1 MKASRSAPF
10 GTAII
15 WTRGK
20 NMHFEILVEGQTELT
35 AEQKVIWAKEI
46 CPFIDVESNLSPS
59 FQAFRDGI
67 RKLMT

>member
-1 MKASRSAPF
+1 
-10 GTAII
+10 
-15 WTRGK
+15 
-20 NMHFEILVEGQTELT
+20 MHFEILVEGQTELT